1 MLNKEQE
8 LMRVAIFRGGARST
22 VSMDAY
28 LAKVLSDQLI
38 KEKKSLQ
45 QWVQETADLLDA
57 QWGNKAMQVR
67 VGERVRA
74 KSGLS
79 RQIQREAIKRIL
91 ENLQGPIR

>member
-8 LMRVAIFRGGARST
+8 LMRVAIYRGRARST

-28 LAKVLSDQLI
+28 LAQVLSDQLI

-91 ENLQGPIR
+91 ENLQEPIR

>member
-8 LMRVAIFRGGARST
+8 LMRVAIYRGRARST

-28 LAKVLSDQLI
+28 LAQVLSDQLI
-38 KEKKSLQ
+38 KEQKSLQ
-45 QWVQETADLLDA
+45 QWVQETTDLLDA

-67 VGERVRA
+67 TGERVRA

-91 ENLQGPIR
+91 ADLHGPG